1 LAAFASTGKEKD
13 GQITKICRTK
23 ETAHTKAAHLGKEN
37 RSKLLIAFAFALH
50 LSFSGQRHQ
59 I

>member
-1 LAAFASTGKEKD
+1 LAALASTAQGKKFA
-13 GQITKICRTK
+13 GQFTRIER
-23 ETAHTKAAHLGKEN
+23 TAHTKEAHLGKEN